1 MYTVS
6 LLDNKVSTDLYIK
19 PTDRHQYSHYFST
32 HPGQTK
38 KSIVSSQTLR
48 LNRICSVEADFV
60 RHRKEMM
67 SWFLR
72 RVYSE
77 NIMNREMEKVKLKE
91 QVLSGIGGVT
101 KGMPLVITY
110 HTLS

>member
-101 KGMPLVITY
+101 KGVSLVITY